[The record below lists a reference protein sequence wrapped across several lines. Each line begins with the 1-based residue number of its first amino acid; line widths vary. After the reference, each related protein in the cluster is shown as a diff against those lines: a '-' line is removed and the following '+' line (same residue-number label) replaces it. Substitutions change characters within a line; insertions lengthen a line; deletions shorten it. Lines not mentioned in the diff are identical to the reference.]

1 MYVILVNDDN
11 TLTASRKER
20 IMQRSK
26 LVDNLW
32 FLVPP
37 IYKEEEMAKYTVT
50 LEYVLPVSRKYCSE
64 TLVLS
69 EQGYEEYLKYLLPFD
84 TKITNEAGKVEMQL
98 TFTSVDFDA
107 NGNQIQRVR
116 KTSVGYVDIIPI
128 SAWSDIIPD
137 SALSALDQRLIKL
150 DAQTKCLEAYAD
162 IISENQVD
170 NLKYDDNMETLQL
183 MSGDKAVGDAIS
195 VRDMLDEGIPVVDLN
210 SSSGSNGNNNNNNSG
225 CGCNCNCEDNVVEF
239 DKCECDCDCDEN
251 VVKF

>member
-1 MYVILVNDDN
+1 MKKKIESSVYFGYLTKSVDEI
-11 TLTASRKER
+11 TL
-20 IMQRSK
+20 
-26 LVDNLW
+26 N
-32 FLVPP
+32 
-37 IYKEEEMAKYTVT
+37 
-50 LEYVLPVSRKYCSE
+50 
-64 TLVLS
+64 
-69 EQGYEEYLKYLLPFD
+69 
-84 TKITNEAGKVEMQL
+84 
-98 TFTSVDFDA
+98 DFDA

-195 VRDMLDEGIPVVDLN
+195 VRDMLDEGIPVVDLDGN
-210 SSSGSNGNNNNNNSG
+210 SSEDTNDDEGCD
-225 CGCNCNCEDNVVEF
+225 CGCDCEDEDSVVEIGYASSGV
-239 DKCECDCDCDEN
+239 KPPVKPEDEEER
-251 VVKF
+251 VKEPFTGY